1 MNNKFNKYAAVAV
14 LVIIIIL
21 ASIPLIRKGASSK
34 LTEESTS
41 VTEKSLLTGNKAKSS
56 DSQTNSSTSNST
68 EISDSLPEFVYVGND
83 QEARLCTEVAKQLY
97 SEYYDPADVMIP
109 APIVAYFEETDSEIT
124 VIANINIYGYDI
136 DGTTLIFNN
145 GGSTPCKI
153 TADVTDS
160 GLKIT
165 NLEVANTDDET
176 NKICGDDKDIISK
189 LYDDNS
195 LKSIR
200 KSWIQ
205 MYVTNY
211 NLDIDSYQDY
221 GKEPVKLFDK

>member
-1 MNNKFNKYAAVAV
+1 MKNKMNKYAVIAV
-14 LVIIIIL
+14 LSIIVIL
-21 ASIPLIRKGASSK
+21 TAALLIRKGASSK

-41 VTEKSLLTGNKAKSS
+41 ITEKSLLTGNEAKSS
-56 DSQTNSSTSNST
+56 DSQSNASTSDST
-68 EISDSLPEFVYVGND
+68 EVPDGLPDFVYVGND

-109 APIVAYFEETDSEIT
+109 APIVAYFEETGTEIT
-124 VIANINIYGYDI
+124 VIANINIYSYDL
-136 DGTTLIFNN
+136 DGTTLVFKS

-160 GLKIT
+160 GFEIT
-165 NLEVANTDDET
+165 KLEVANTDDET
-176 NKICGDDKDIISK
+176 SKICGDDKDIISK
-189 LYDDNS
+189 LYDDDS

-211 NLDIDSYQDY
+211 DLDIDSYQDY
-221 GKEPVKLFDK
+221 GQDPVKLFDK